1 MRVQIVCTVNAS
13 LDKLDPAITRRGRL
27 TGYRQFRRLTRC
39 EAQRL
44 ATAKHLTLADGD
56 EFSLA
61 DIYRGADSADP
72 VPVEPVMGF
81 RR

>member
-1 MRVQIVCTVNAS
+1 MNAS

-27 TGYRQFRRLTRC
+27 LGYRQFRRLTRA

-44 ATAKHLTLADGD
+44 ATAKSLPLAGGS

-61 DIYRGADSADP
+61 DIYRGSDSTDL
-72 VPVEPVMGF
+72 VPLEPKMGF
-81 RR
+81 R

>member
-1 MRVQIVCTVNAS
+1 MLFRS
-13 LDKLDPAITRRGRL
+13 
-27 TGYRQFRRLTRC
+27 QFRRLSRV

-44 ATAKHLTLADGD
+44 ATAKQLTLGDGH

-61 DIYRGADSADP
+61 DIYRGADSTDS
-72 VPVEPVMGF
+72 VPAEPVMGF